1 MIPVSKKKN
10 CTTLRV
16 SYPPP
21 CRGFPF
27 ENRSDPSLRIYKE
40 ILIGPPKRKIHPRCW
55 INLGNLYEEERG
67 QYPHKKVSK
76 WVLKMNRILLS
87 SFWIDRFRL
96 ILHLEREV
104 VNSKRG
110 LEQERLKT
118 FRYPFFQNLFK
129 ILPSSSFIVE
139 ARNDFQLFQI
149 HFRPPPPYFLIRS

>member
-67 QYPHKKVSK
+67 QYPHKKVGK
-76 WVLKMNRILLS
+76 VLKMNRILLS
-87 SFWIDRFRL
+87 SFWIDRFGL

-118 FRYPFFQNLFK
+118 FRYPFFK
-129 ILPSSSFIVE
+129 IFSKFFPHLPSSSKHEMISNFSKFIFV
-139 ARNDFQLFQI
+139 
-149 HFRPPPPYFLIRS
+149 PPPPYFLIRS